1 MGALAATGTVLQL
14 VTFTLGTEEYAID
27 ILKVQEINRM
37 TEITMVPNAPPFV
50 EGVMNLRGKVIQ
62 VMSLRGKFGMEGK
75 SSDECSRVMI
85 VDLQGVT
92 IGLIVDS
99 VSEVLRVPSD
109 VVEPTPPMSSNI
121 STEFIHGIAKLN
133 DRLIILLDIDKI
145 LEGSSASPMF

>member
-62 VMSLRGKFGMEGK
+62 VMSLRGKFGMEGR
-75 SSDECSRVMI
+75 SSDESSRVMI
-85 VDLQGVT
+85 VGLQGVT

-121 STEFIHGIAKLN
+121 STEFIQGIAKLN

-145 LEGSSASPMF
+145 LEGSSASSMF